1 MPKPWVLASPASR
14 GIGLQIARQLLR
26 TTQLPVVATARNDAE
41 ATRSRILEGMDA
53 DSERLT
59 VLKLDV
65 TGNYQSHY
73 PKSHAN

>member
-26 TTQLPVVATARNDAE
+26 TTQLPVVATARKDPE
-41 ATRSRILEGMDA
+41 ETRCRILEGMYA

-59 VLKLDV
+59 VLKVDV
-65 TGNYQSHY
+65 TGSLLNTLLNLHD
-73 PKSHAN
+73 N

>member
-26 TTQLPVVATARNDAE
+26 TTQLPVVATARKDPE
-41 ATRSRILEGMDA
+41 KTRCRILEGVNA

-59 VLKLDV
+59 VLKVDV
-65 TGNYQSHY
+65 TGSLPNTLLNRHV
-73 PKSHAN
+73 N